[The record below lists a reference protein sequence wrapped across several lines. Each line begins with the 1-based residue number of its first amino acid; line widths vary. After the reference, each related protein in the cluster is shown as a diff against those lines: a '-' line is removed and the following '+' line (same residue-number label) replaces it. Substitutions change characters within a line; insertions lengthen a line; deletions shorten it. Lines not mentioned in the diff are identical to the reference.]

1 MEKRLR
7 GGGTSYIAK
16 RYAKANNKY
25 MNDHDSKKLAKFITY
40 LDMKY
45 LYGWGLID
53 YLPYDGFNWL
63 KNVDGID
70 LNSVGERVQ
79 HGIYLML
86 TLNVLTNYMNLRND
100 YQLFQKNVLFLVIYC

>member
-1 MEKRLR
+1 
-7 GGGTSYIAK
+7 
-16 RYAKANNKY
+16 
-25 MNDHDSKKLAKFITY
+25 MNDHDSKKSAKFITY
-40 LDMKY
+40 LDMNN

-70 LNSVGERVQ
+70 LNSVGEK
-79 HGIYLML
+79 IPIWYLL
-86 TLNVLTNYMNLRND
+86 DVALNVLTNYMNLRND